1 MSWRDIL
8 GTEKPP
14 THNSHNTQNT
24 HQKANSADSANCA
37 EQESKLLE
45 ALATACQQLM
55 ITPKEVKEALA
66 PDDVQAWRNGEVS
79 TDTLTAFAHALAQRR
94 EMDQGKRPANYSY
107 PATCKHCGP
116 IWLWFSGEVLGCP
129 WCWNQANDNPIPRP
143 CAIACADCKHFK
155 RIDHPNLGHCLK
167 GEPEAVAGLW
177 DTDQHH
183 CESYYPK
190 AKQGN
195 K

>member
-8 GTEKPP
+8 GGDAPP

-24 HQKANSADSANCA
+24 HQTANSANNANCA

-45 ALATACQQLM
+45 ELATACQNLS

-66 PDDVQAWRNGEVS
+66 PDDAEAWRKGEIAIEA
-79 TDTLTAFAHALAQRR
+79 LTAFAHALSQRK
-94 EMDQGKRPANYSY
+94 EMDQGKRPATYTH

-129 WCWNQANDNPIPRP
+129 WCWNQANDKPIPRP
-143 CAIACADCKHFK
+143 YAVTCVDCKYFK
-155 RIDHPNLGHCLK
+155 RINHPNIGHCLK

-177 DTDQHH
+177 DTDQSY
-183 CESYYPK
+183 CERYYPK
-190 AKQGN
+190 TKQGD
-195 K
+195 